1 MNVSV
6 HKQEGKYNYNI
17 VLSGMAKEEIGFAF
31 VIAGLLTSIT
41 LVQSATRNKDDV
53 TIAIYTRKREW
64 TEDFIRK
71 FITHLWTDVVDA
83 AHKPAPEEQEE
94 YE

>member
-1 MNVSV
+1 MNVNV
-6 HKQEGKYNYNI
+6 QKQEGKYNYDI
-17 VLSGMAKEEIGFAF
+17 TLSSMTKEEIGFAF
-31 VIAGLLTSIT
+31 IIAGLITSQT
-41 LVQSATRNKDDV
+41 LVQSVTRNKDDV
-53 TIAIYTRKREW
+53 TIAIYTRKKDW

-71 FITHLWTDVVDA
+71 FVTHLWTDVVEA